1 MGGWVNEWMGRMWGK
16 TVRPSTHPHIHT
28 STHLPIYPSTHLPI
42 YTSPHPRRAA
52 RFQLHEIRMEL
63 PTTSSE
69 LSDIEIAATSG
80 MT

>member
-16 TVRPSTHPHIHT
+16 TVRPSTHPHIH
-28 STHLPIYPSTHLPI
+28 PSTHLPI